1 MFIFRWIGKALL
13 LIWKALNLVRQT
25 IANIVLVAVLV
36 ALGIWASSYF
46 DAPSVRA
53 NTVLVLDLSGKVVEQ
68 KPLTPLLGDTLLG
81 TEQHDTDLH
90 DVVETLNAAQKDRS
104 IAGVLLRL
112 DELQSCG
119 VAASRELGS
128 ALDRFKQSGKTVW
141 AWGTNFTQAQYGI
154 ATHAS
159 EIYLHPMGEIE
170 VKGLGSNRLYYG
182 KLLEKLGVNVHVFKA
197 GTYKSFPESF
207 ILNAP
212 SKEALDAEKVW
223 LFDAWKTYSTDME
236 RSRGLMPGAINAY
249 IDELPQ
255 RVRNAHG
262 DMAQAAINAGLIDGV
277 KTIDETKDY
286 IESRLGKG
294 KKIEAN
300 FLPYLHYGSGLN
312 NVAQPDSIAV
322 IVAEGEIQTG
332 PSDIGIIGSKT
343 ITDQIQS
350 AIDDSNIKAIVLR
363 VNSPGGSA
371 VASELIR
378 GALELAKKKNK
389 PVVVSMGNI
398 AASGGYWISMGASRV
413 IADPATVTGS
423 IGVFGL
429 APTFEKSL
437 ELAKIGQGGVGTT
450 WLANAGKPTQ
460 PLDTRLADILTQNV
474 ERTYNNFLG
483 VVSKARGL
491 SINSVHQ
498 VAQGRVWTGSQ
509 AYKHGLVDELGGM
522 QEAIA
527 AARKLAQLPATAHL
541 VYIGEKPMNLSSM
554 LRQGLDPLKDPF
566 GSIAVPNGI
575 RNEVQQMKDFWNR
588 RLDSQKEILA
598 HSLCGLEN

>member
-1 MFIFRWIGKALL
+1 MIIFRWIGKALSF
-13 LIWKALNLVRQT
+13 IWKALNLVRQT
-25 IANIVLVAVLV
+25 IANIVLVAVLI
-36 ALGIWASSYF
+36 ALGIWTSSYF
-46 DAPSVRA
+46 DAPSVRP
-53 NTVLVLDLSGKVVEQ
+53 NTVLVLDLTGKVVEQ

-81 TEQHDTDLH
+81 TEQHDTGLH
-90 DVVETLNAAQKDRS
+90 DVVETLNSAQKDRS

-212 SKEALDAEKVW
+212 SKEALAAEKVW

-236 RSRGLMPGAINAY
+236 RSRGLMPG
-249 IDELPQ
+249 
-255 RVRNAHG
+255 
-262 DMAQAAINAGLIDGV
+262 AINAGLIDGV

-474 ERTYNNFLG
+474 ERTYNNFLE

-575 RNEVQQMKDFWNR
+575 RNEVRQMKDFWNR